1 MPRVARAKTKGRLGD
16 RVAEIRKDF
25 DISQEEFG
33 RRIGIRQSAISK
45 YEKGYPMP
53 KVVRIAVAGIYG
65 VTLSWLETGKPPK
78 YVKPE
83 EFPVTADDIALLRF
97 LKQQNSL
104 YDLIRVHLNTARRA
118 TQGGR

>member
-1 MPRVARAKTKGRLGD
+1 MPRVARAKAKALGD

-25 DISQEEFG
+25 GISQEEFG
-33 RRIGIRQSAISK
+33 RRIGVRQSAISK

-53 KVVRIAVAGIYG
+53 KVVRIAVAATYG
-65 VTLSWLETGKPPK
+65 ASLPWLETGKPPK

-83 EFPVTADDIALLRF
+83 EFPVTAHDLELLRF

-104 YDLIRVHLNTARRA
+104 YELIRVHLNTARRA
-118 TQGGR
+118 AQGDR

>member
-1 MPRVARAKTKGRLGD
+1 MPRPKRKPTPLGN

-25 DISQEEFG
+25 GVSQKEFAD
-33 RRIGIRQSAISK
+33 RIGLRQSAISK

-53 KVVRIAVAGIYG
+53 KVVRIAIAATFGAS
-65 VTLSWLETGKPPK
+65 LPWLETGQAPK

-83 EFPVTADDIALLRF
+83 QRPVSAHDLELLRF

-104 YDLIRVHLNTARRA
+104 YDLIRSHLDASTRRRA
-118 TQGGR
+118 AGGR